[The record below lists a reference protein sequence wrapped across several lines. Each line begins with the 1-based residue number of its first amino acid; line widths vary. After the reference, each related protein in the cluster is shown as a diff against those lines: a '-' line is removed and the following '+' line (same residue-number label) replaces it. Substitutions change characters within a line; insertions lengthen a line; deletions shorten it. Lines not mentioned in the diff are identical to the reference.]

1 MLDDVEPR
9 AGLFMAESPKVLGR
23 HIKAPD
29 SPGAA
34 APEALCGHK
43 DKVGALIP
51 CEMAVTEWQ
60 ALSWPFH

>member
-1 MLDDVEPR
+1 
-9 AGLFMAESPKVLGR
+9 MAESPKVLGR

-51 CEMAVTEWQ
+51 CEMVVTEWQ